1 MQHSIITLL
10 FILMSQIA
18 LTQPH
23 VEIKLD
29 STNMMIGEQMKMR
42 LEVKYSDKT
51 KVMMPQSIKLGE
63 HVEILSDRD
72 SVSKI
77 SENEYLITKEM
88 TITSFD
94 SGVYNIA
101 AVPIVFEEEGKY
113 WDTIYSKSIQLTV
126 VSPKIDTTQAFATIK
141 DIYQENVSFR
151 EDVLPIML
159 VVLGLIV
166 FIVLIWYFSKK
177 KEKNDDEYVEQDIK
191 LPAHIIAFKAL
202 NELENQQ
209 LWQQGKFKT
218 FYSELSYIMR
228 EYLENR
234 FEINALESVTDEIL
248 INLNPFS
255 IEKLQTENLKN
266 ILQTADL
273 VKYAKVKPSEKEHQ
287 NMMNLSMEF
296 VQETQFFEE
305 EIEGNESSNH

>member
-10 FILMSQIA
+10 FILISQIA

-51 KVMMPQSIKLGE
+51 KVMMPKSIKLGE
-63 HVEILSDRD
+63 RVEILSDRD

-126 VSPKIDTTQAFATIK
+126 VSPKIDTTQAFAKIK

-177 KEKNDDEYVEQDIK
+177 KEKNDDEYIEQDIK

>member
-51 KVMMPQSIKLGE
+51 KVMMPKSIKLGE
-63 HVEILSDRD
+63 RVEILSDRD

-273 VKYAKVKPSEKEHQ
+273 VKYAKVRPSEKEHQ

>member
-1 MQHSIITLL
+1 MQYRFITLL
-10 FILMSQIA
+10 FILISQIA
-18 LTQPH
+18 LAQPM

-29 STNMMIGEQMKMR
+29 STNMMIGEQMKMK
-42 LEVKYSDKT
+42 LEVKYSDKI

-63 HVEILSDRD
+63 KVEILNVRD

-77 SENEYLITKEM
+77 SENEFLLTKEM

-101 AVPIVFEEEGKY
+101 TLPIAFKEDGEY

-126 VSPKIDTTQAFATIK
+126 VSPEVDTTQAFATIK
-141 DIYQENVSFR
+141 DIYQEGLSFK
-151 EDVLPIML
+151 EDILPIIL
-159 VVLGLIV
+159 IVLGLIV
-166 FIVLIWYFSKK
+166 FIALIWFFSQK
-177 KEKNDDEYVEQDIK
+177 KEKIENAEQDIK

-202 NELENQQ
+202 NELENKQ
-209 LWQQGKFKT
+209 LWQQGKFKA

-234 FEINALESVTDEIL
+234 FAINALESVTEEIL
-248 INLNPFS
+248 TNLNPFS
-255 IEKLQTENLKN
+255 IEKLQTENLKD

-273 VKYAKVKPSEKEHQ
+273 VKYAKVKPSEEKHQ
-287 NMMNLSMEF
+287 NMMNLSLKF
-296 VQETQFFEE
+296 VQETQPIEE
-305 EIEGNESSNH
+305 EIEDDQSSNY

>member
-51 KVMMPQSIKLGE
+51 KVMMPKSIKLGE
-63 HVEILSDRD
+63 RVEILSDRD

-126 VSPKIDTTQAFATIK
+126 VSPEIDTTQAFATIK
-141 DIYQENVSFR
+141 NIYQENVSFR

-273 VKYAKVKPSEKEHQ
+273 VKYAKVRPSEKEHQ